1 MLVSRK
7 KYIFV
12 KKERKAMSKKLFK
25 KLVREHRVI
34 AIPTRKKKN
43 ADDKEVQLYDIVPMK
58 LLSLY
63 D

>member
-1 MLVSRK
+1 
-7 KYIFV
+7 
-12 KKERKAMSKKLFK
+12 MSKKLFK